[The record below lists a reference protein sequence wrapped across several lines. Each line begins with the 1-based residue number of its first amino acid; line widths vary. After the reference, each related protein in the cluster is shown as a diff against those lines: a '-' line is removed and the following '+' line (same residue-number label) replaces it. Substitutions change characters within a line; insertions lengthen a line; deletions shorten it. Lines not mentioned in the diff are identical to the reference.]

1 MSADRTPLRT
11 CIGCREQ
18 KEKKELIRI
27 VRDRDG
33 NVSVDPTGK
42 LSGRGAYICRNTKC
56 LETALKNHGLE
67 RSLKKSL
74 SPEMREQ
81 LLKEIEKFD
90 E

>member
-1 MSADRTPLRT
+1 MTSDRTPLRT

-27 VRDRDG
+27 VRGADG
-33 NVSVDPTGK
+33 NVSVDVTGK
-42 LSGRGAYICRNTKC
+42 LNGRGAYICRNRQC
-56 LETALKNHGLE
+56 LEAALKNHGLE

-81 LLKEIEKFD
+81 LLKEIE
-90 E
+90 